1 MEKSVPKRKKGYKTH
16 SGDAPVPP
24 ESGSIDAP
32 HSGGEATS
40 PWAKSQLAAT
50 LKMHDEVLVSMAEEE
65 EELKRSRDQLEII
78 LRSVADGITVQDPS
92 GQIIYANDAAVR
104 VMGYSSAKE
113 LITTPVAQ
121 LTSRFEL
128 LDEHRQPFPL
138 SKLPGRYALQG
149 IEGPEAVIGWH
160 YTETGDERWS
170 VVKATPVKDD
180 QGQVLF
186 AINIFRD
193 ITKQKQA
200 EDALRESE
208 ERYRLI
214 FENTQDII
222 IIFDLDGRYRYI
234 SPSIERTL
242 GYKPERLMGVD
253 LASLVHPD
261 DLPIAQEGFTKSLT
275 GDPTGPVAYR
285 ARHSDGRWIYLEVGI
300 NAIIK
305 NGTPYLFVAI
315 AHDITER
322 RKIEQRKDDFIAL
335 AGHELKTPITSLKAH
350 AQLLRRR
357 LEQSGDS
364 DIAQYTVRQLVR
376 MDEQLGKLNELVDGL
391 LDVSR
396 MEAGKLDYAMGEVA
410 IDELLAET
418 VEDLQ
423 RLSER
428 HTIILEDLDQVI
440 GVKVYADRDRIGQV
454 LTNLI
459 MNAIKYSPNGDKV
472 IVSSKDDESAVTIS
486 VQDFGTGIAE
496 SDQEKIFDR
505 FVQVGGPRT
514 QRQLGLGLGLY
525 ICSEIIKRHK
535 GRIWVESQLDN
546 GSTFHFTLP
555 LAKDKG

>member
-1 MEKSVPKRKKGYKTH
+1 MEKSVPKRKKGYKVDNDDT
-16 SGDAPVPP
+16 SVPVEP
-24 ESGSIDAP
+24 GSIDAP
-32 HSGGEATS
+32 DSSAEAAS
-40 PWAKSQLAAT
+40 PWAQSQQAAT
-50 LKMHDEVLVSMAEEE
+50 LKMHDEVLESMAEEE
-65 EELKRSRDQLEII
+65 EELKRSRDQLDII

-113 LITTPVAQ
+113 LLSTPITQVMGK
-121 LTSRFEL
+121 FEL
-128 LDEHRQPFPL
+128 LDEQRQPFPL
-138 SKLPGRYALQG
+138 NKLPGRYAIQG
-149 IEGPEAVIGWH
+149 AEGPEAVIGWH
-160 YTETGDERWS
+160 YTDTGEERWS
-170 VVKATPVKDD
+170 VVKATPVKDA

-193 ITKQKQA
+193 ITEQKQA

-222 IIFDLDGRYRYI
+222 IIFDLEGRYRYI

-261 DLPIAQEGFTKSLT
+261 DLPIAQEGFAKSLS
-275 GDPTGPVAYR
+275 GQQAGPVAYR
-285 ARHSDGRWIYLEVGI
+285 ARHSDGQWLYLEVGI
-300 NAIIK
+300 NATFK
-305 NGTPYLFVAI
+305 NGTPHLFVAI

-322 RKIEQRKDDFIAL
+322 RKMEQRKDDFIAL

-357 LEQSGDS
+357 LEQSNDS
-364 DIAQYTVRQLVR
+364 EIAQYTVRQLVR

-396 MEAGKLDYAMGEVA
+396 MEAGKLDYAMREVA
-410 IDELLAET
+410 VDELLAET

-423 RLSER
+423 RLSDR
-428 HTIILEDLDQVI
+428 HTIILEDLDQVV
-440 GVKVYADRDRIGQV
+440 GVKVHADRDRVGQV

-472 IVSSKDDESAVTIS
+472 IVSSKHDESQVTVS
-486 VQDFGTGIAE
+486 VQDFGLGIAE
-496 SDQEKIFDR
+496 SDQEKIFER
-505 FVQVGGPRT
+505 FVQVGGPRA

-525 ICSEIIKRHK
+525 ICSEIIKRHN

-555 LAKDKG
+555 LAK